1 MKMEVTK
8 ISSKGQVVIPEGIRK
23 GIDVG
28 TAFTVS
34 KHDDLVILKKVGGL
48 SKEELKE
55 LKELNKIWKEID
67 EGKCESY
74 NEKKFFE
81 KLKEW

>member
-1 MKMEVTK
+1 MEVTK
-8 ISSKGQVVIPEGIRK
+8 ISSKGQIVIPEAIRR

-34 KHDDLVILKKVGGL
+34 KHDDLVILKKVEGL
-48 SKEELKE
+48 SKEELRE
-55 LKELNKIWKEID
+55 LKELNKIWKDID
-67 EGKCESY
+67 EGKCETHS
-74 NEKKFFE
+74 EKQFFE